1 MRYYK
6 YALRV
11 GWWLWVKK
19 VVLNPICFLKS
30 SGADKVHNCCT
41 EVSRQKITV
50 PIIGARMQ
58 KKNPP
63 CVKAVIFETEDGE
76 ICSHW
81 KEAWVR
87 HTFIQLE

>member
-1 MRYYK
+1 MQLCYGPM
-6 YALRV
+6 ACLT
-11 GWWLWVKK
+11 L
-19 VVLNPICFLKS
+19 FLLLTATGT
-30 SGADKVHNCCT
+30 GADKVHSCCT

-87 HTFIQLE
+87 HTFIQLDYMAG